1 MMITS
6 KYISALLLQLYIIIF
21 LCLNF
26 YTCTVYNIMFIIVP
40 MSSTFVFNLR
50 MKALKCVSLA
60 AQQLSRSFHHKTNKN
75 LKNYSHT

>member
-40 MSSTFVFNLR
+40 MSSTFVFNHRTSTSTFIVL
-50 MKALKCVSLA
+50 LCY
-60 AQQLSRSFHHKTNKN
+60 SRIV
-75 LKNYSHT
+75 

>member
-50 MKALKCVSLA
+50 TSTSTFIVLLCY
-60 AQQLSRSFHHKTNKN
+60 SRIV
-75 LKNYSHT
+75 

>member
-21 LCLNF
+21 LCLKF

-50 MKALKCVSLA
+50 TSTSTFIVLLCY
-60 AQQLSRSFHHKTNKN
+60 SRIV
-75 LKNYSHT
+75 

>member
-50 MKALKCVSLA
+50 TSTTFIVLLC
-60 AQQLSRSFHHKTNKN
+60 
-75 LKNYSHT
+75 YSKIV